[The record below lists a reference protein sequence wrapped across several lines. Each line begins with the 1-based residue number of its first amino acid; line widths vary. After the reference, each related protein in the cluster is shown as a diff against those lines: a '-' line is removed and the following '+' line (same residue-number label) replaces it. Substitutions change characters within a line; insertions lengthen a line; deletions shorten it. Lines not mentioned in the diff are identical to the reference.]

1 MIATPPD
8 SCPAALHEDVLIV
21 GGGPSGLFAAAEL
34 RRHGLRVR
42 IVEREAIP
50 HRQARATAIQSAC
63 LEVLQRAGVLDAFL
77 AQGIPLREMRL
88 LARGLEPLTTLR
100 LDHIDAPWPFQ
111 LSLPQWRTEELLE
124 RHLESLGGRMERG
137 TALAGIRD
145 VGDRIAVDLEHAD
158 GQRETLA
165 VRWLIGAT
173 GAHSPVREA
182 MGENLEGDTYAS
194 HHLAVDTALTVPP
207 APDGVSALLVTPEG
221 NVLFVALPE
230 GRRLLIIDLPVP
242 AESSQPVSDFP
253 AEAVEAL
260 VRERCGLD
268 LGLREIRWIS
278 PFRMHRRIAPRLG
291 DGRRFL
297 IGDSGHLSSPLGGEG
312 MNAGLM
318 DACDLAWKLA
328 LVARGLAL
336 PELLQTYDIERGM
349 ADRHVLEVS
358 DRQHRALQ
366 SLSSL
371 CDPQGRLQLPSGG
384 LPGDPMADRS
394 RAMLDLSYAGSPL
407 IGEHLRP
414 GVEPPSG
421 PSPGE
426 RWPQRCLFPSLGST
440 TPGHTL
446 LLFGAAPAGWEGFL
460 QRWRLLLQP
469 VEASTSGL
477 DPTLAGVPQGEGA
490 SALVLVRPDG
500 MLGWRSLP
508 ADGEGLAALDAH
520 LNRWFIPAGPET

>member
-1 MIATPPD
+1 MR
-8 SCPAALHEDVLIV
+8 EDILIV

-34 RRHGLRVR
+34 RRHGLRSRV
-42 IVEREAIP
+42 VEREALP

-63 LEVLQRAGVLDAFL
+63 LELLQRAGVLDAFL

-100 LDHIDAPWPFQ
+100 LDHIEAPWPFQ

-124 RHLESLGGRMERG
+124 RHLEALGGRLERG
-137 TALAGIRD
+137 TALAAIRE
-145 VGDRIAVDLEHAD
+145 VGEGLEVDLEHAD
-158 GQRETLA
+158 GQRETLG
-165 VRWLIGAT
+165 VRWLIGAS

-182 MGENLEGDTYAS
+182 MGESLEGETYAS

-230 GRRLLIIDLPVP
+230 GRRLLIIDLPAS
-242 AESSQPVSDFP
+242 AEPLPSAFS
-253 AEAVEAL
+253 AEAIAAL
-260 VRERCGLD
+260 LRERCGLE

-278 PFRMHRRIAPRLG
+278 PFRMHRRMAPRLG

-297 IGDSGHLSSPLGGEG
+297 IGDSGHLSSPFGGEG

-328 LVARGLAL
+328 LVARGLAR

-358 DRQHRALQ
+358 DQQHRRVQALIG
-366 SLSSL
+366 L
-371 CDPQGRLQLPSGG
+371 CDEHGRLQLPSGG
-384 LPGDPMADRS
+384 LPSDPAVDRS
-394 RAMLDLSYAGSPL
+394 RAMLDLTYAGSPL
-407 IGEHLRP
+407 IGEHRRP
-414 GVEPPSG
+414 GIELPSG
-421 PSPGE
+421 PGPGE
-426 RWPQRCLFPSLGST
+426 RWPQRCLLPSLPSAA
-440 TPGHTL
+440 PGHL
-446 LLFGAAPAGWEGFL
+446 LLRFGATPAGWETFL

-469 VEASTSGL
+469 VEASACGL

-508 ADGEGLAALDAH
+508 ADREGLAALDTH
-520 LNRWFIPAGPET
+520 LSRWFIPAGPAA

>member
-1 MIATPPD
+1 MN
-8 SCPAALHEDVLIV
+8 EDVLIV

-34 RRHGLRVR
+34 RRHGLKARV
-42 IVEREAIP
+42 VEREALP

-63 LEVLQRAGVLDAFL
+63 LELLQRAGVLDAFL
-77 AQGIPLREMRL
+77 EHAIALRELRL
-88 LARGLEPLTTLR
+88 LARGLEPLTTIR
-100 LDHIDAPWPFQ
+100 LDRIDAPWPFQ

-124 RHLESLGGRMERG
+124 RHLESLGGRLERG
-137 TALAGIRD
+137 TALAAIRE

-182 MGENLEGDTYAS
+182 MGEILEGETYAS
-194 HHLAVDTALTVPP
+194 HHLAVDTALTHPP

-242 AESSQPVSDFP
+242 AESSQPVSDFS
-253 AEAVEAL
+253 AEAVETL
-260 VRERCGLD
+260 VRERCGLE

-278 PFRMHRRIAPRLG
+278 PFRVHRRMAPRLG

-328 LVARGLAL
+328 LVARGLAR
-336 PELLQTYDIERGM
+336 PELLQTYDLERGM

-358 DRQHRALQ
+358 DQQHRAVQ
-366 SLSSL
+366 ALSSL
-371 CDPQGRLQLPSGG
+371 CDRQGRLQLPGGG
-384 LPGDPMADRS
+384 LPSDPLADRS

-407 IGEHLRP
+407 IGEQLRS
-414 GVEPPSG
+414 GMEPPSG
-421 PSPGE
+421 PAPGE
-426 RWPQRCLFPSLGST
+426 RWPQRCLLPTLST
-440 TPGHTL
+440 AAPGHLL
-446 LLFGAAPAGWEGFL
+446 LLFGDAPAGWEGFL
-460 QRWRLLLQP
+460 QRWHLLLQA
-469 VEASTSGL
+469 VEGSASGL
-477 DPTLAGVPQGEGA
+477 DPALAGVPLGEGA

-508 ADGEGLAALDAH
+508 ADREGLAALDAH
-520 LNRWFIPAGPET
+520 LSRWFIPAGPLP